1 MSADRTGDS
10 DSGRDISFV
19 LRALPHRHP
28 FLMVDRVLNFVA
40 DKEITALKNITVSEP
55 HFPGHF
61 PEYPVMPG
69 VLQVEALAQT
79 SGLLMLLSAGVECLP
94 EGDYIFLA
102 GVDACRFRRPVT
114 PGDQLI
120 LHAALQR
127 KARALSRFEVRASV
141 DGQVACEAVLTIA
154 YKQGSGG

>member
-1 MSADRTGDS
+1 MNAESTDS
-10 DSGRDISFV
+10 NGRDIGFV

-28 FLMVDRVLNFVA
+28 FLMVDRVLRWTA
-40 DKEITALKNITVSEP
+40 DREITALKNVTIAEP

-61 PEYPVMPG
+61 PDAPVMPG

-79 SGLLMLLSAGVECLP
+79 SGLLMILSAGVECLP

-102 GVDACRFRRPVT
+102 GVDACRFRRPVL
-114 PGDQLI
+114 PGDQLT

-127 KARALSRFEVRASV
+127 KARALSRFEVQASV
-141 DGQVACEAVLTIA
+141 DGQVVCEAVLTIA
-154 YKQGSGG
+154 YKKGAGG